1 MIPLSTVIHYFL
13 ISAVN
18 GISLAKVFPIV
29 FPSVSSQSKAAPLFG
44 QILALA
50 LHLTSLTC
58 GVQNMSDYNML
69 QLDNLLRTATFQP
82 SLAVQSVEGL
92 LSCFLMPFKSF

>member
-1 MIPLSTVIHYFL
+1 MRSHDSLNRIYPLFF

-18 GISLAKVFPIV
+18 GISLAKV

-50 LHLTSLTC
+50 SQLTLTC
-58 GVQNMSDYNML
+58 VQNMSHYNIL
-69 QLDNLLRTATFQP
+69 QYATR
-82 SLAVQSVEGL
+82 QSADSDISTVSG
-92 LSCFLMPFKSF
+92 PIG